1 MLDDETNIL
10 VYTCLY
16 PSAESD
22 HVTPIYPKEPVLNI
36 HRAVG
41 TTIIRTLRVNVV
53 FFLQD
58 VIRTIGEVPAD
69 SRTAVPKKSVKI
81 IDCGI
86 VGIEKKY
93 ELTEAQAASDDD
105 LQIFPTLGTN

>member
-1 MLDDETNIL
+1 MCSFD
-10 VYTCLY
+10 
-16 PSAESD
+16 
-22 HVTPIYPKEPVLNI
+22 
-36 HRAVG
+36 
-41 TTIIRTLRVNVV
+41 
-53 FFLQD
+53 LQD

-93 ELTEAQAASDDD
+93 ELTEAQAASDED
-105 LQIFPTLGTN
+105 L